1 MLRLLT
7 LLTLAGL
14 LAWSD
19 PTQAQDTEPR
29 RWTHLP
35 TGTNVVGAAIG
46 AGRGDIF
53 LDPSLEIEDAEFETY
68 TAGVSFV
75 HSFGFLGRTA
85 RFDVTVP
92 YTMGR
97 WEGLLSGEPAST
109 RRHGFRDPTFRLSWL
124 LYGGEALTPQE
135 FAATPRSNTVV
146 GAGIMVRPPLGE
158 YYPERLINLGTNRW
172 TVRPQLGVTHS
183 RNAWT
188 YELTGSVFIYSDNDD
203 LAGSTL
209 EWDPLWAIQG
219 HLIRSFGKGRWASL
233 SSAWGAGADVRIDGV
248 DRNQATENW
257 LIALAYGMP
266 LSPRHSVKFAW
277 VRGQTQRNEGSDF
290 DAISVGFS
298 WVLP

>member
-1 MLRLLT
+1 MTRILL
-7 LLTLAGL
+7 GL
-14 LAWSD
+14 LFLHLLPAVQSA
-19 PTQAQDTEPR
+19 QAQDTEPR

-35 TGTNVVGAAIG
+35 VGTHVVGAVLG

-53 LDPSLEIEDAEFETY
+53 LDPALEIEDADFETW
-68 TAGVSFV
+68 TVGASFV

-85 RFDVTVP
+85 RFDVVVP
-92 YTMGR
+92 YTLGR
-97 WEGLLSGEPAST
+97 WEGILSGQPAST
-109 RRHGFRDPTFRLSWL
+109 RRHGFADPTFRLSWL
-124 LYGGEALTPQE
+124 LVGGDALTPGE
-135 FAATPRSNTVV
+135 FAARPRSNTVV

-158 YYPERLINLGTNRW
+158 YYGERLINLGTNRW
-172 TVRPQLGVTHS
+172 TVRPQLGVTHV

-188 YELTGSVFIYSDNDD
+188 YELTGSVFLYSDNDD
-203 LAGSTL
+203 LAGQTL

-248 DRNQATENW
+248 DRPQATENW

-266 LSPRHSVKFAW
+266 LGPRHSVKFAW

-290 DAISVGFS
+290 DALTVGLT
-298 WVLP
+298 WLLP

>member
-1 MLRLLT
+1 MLRRAFQTFAMLL
-7 LLTLAGL
+7 LFGSGL
-14 LAWSD
+14 
-19 PTQAQDTEPR
+19 TQAQDTEPR

-35 TGTNVVGAAIG
+35 VGTNVLGAVLGVGQ
-46 AGRGDIF
+46 GDIF
-53 LDPSLEIEDAEFETY
+53 LDPALEIEDAEFETY
-68 TAGVSFV
+68 TLGASFV
-75 HSFGFLGRTA
+75 HSFDFLGRTA
-85 RFDVTVP
+85 RFDVVVP

-109 RRHGFRDPTFRLSWL
+109 RRHGFRDPTLRLSWL

-135 FAATPRSNTVV
+135 FAAAPRSNTVV

-158 YYPERLINLGTNRW
+158 YYGERLINLGTNRW
-172 TVRPQLGVTHS
+172 TVRPQLGVTHT

-203 LAGSTL
+203 LVGSTL
-209 EWDPLWAIQG
+209 KWDPLWAIQG
-219 HLIRSFGKGRWASL
+219 HLIRSLGRGRWASL

-248 DRNQATENW
+248 DRPQATENW

-266 LSPRHSVKFAW
+266 LSPRHSFKIAW
-277 VRGQTQRNEGSDF
+277 VRGQTQRKEGSDF
-290 DAISVGFS
+290 DSLSVGFS